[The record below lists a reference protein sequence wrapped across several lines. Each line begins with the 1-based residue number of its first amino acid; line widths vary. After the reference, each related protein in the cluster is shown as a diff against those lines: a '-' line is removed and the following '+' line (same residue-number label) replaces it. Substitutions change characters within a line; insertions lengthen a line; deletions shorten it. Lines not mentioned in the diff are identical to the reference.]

1 MQQIANL
8 VKNQGQE
15 DNKKLVESVPW
26 PDMAFI
32 PMKMFNEMPSPRIFK
47 SHSPYDMMAGGLPQ
61 TSPAKYIYIV
71 RNPKDVAV
79 SFYYHV
85 LGFLHNEYSQPW
97 EHFFRL
103 FMNGTV
109 EFGLWFDNVLEW
121 WKHRDVENIL
131 FLKYED
137 MKKDHR
143 GAVKKI
149 AEFMGYD
156 LKEEII
162 DTIVEKSTFQSM
174 KENPMSADVKKTRKP
189 DATDFFR
196 KGVVGDWRSH
206 FTPEQ
211 NAEFD
216 AVYAEK
222 MKGSGLDF
230 DLV

>member
-1 MQQIANL
+1 MQHIANL
-8 VKNQGQE
+8 IKNQGQD

-26 PDMAFI
+26 PDIAFI

-47 SHSPYDMMAGGLPQ
+47 SHNPYDKMAGGLPQ
-61 TSPAKYIYIV
+61 TSPAKYMYV
-71 RNPKDVAV
+71 ARNPKDTAV
-79 SFYYHV
+79 SFYYHMSGM
-85 LGFLHNEYSQPW
+85 LLHQYSQPW

-109 EFGLWFDNVLEW
+109 HFGLWFDHVLEW
-121 WKHRDVENIL
+121 WKHRDAENIL

-149 AEFMGYD
+149 AEFMGYNM
-156 LKEEII
+156 KEVVI
-162 DTIVEKSTFQSM
+162 DAIMEKSTFQSM
-174 KENPMSADVKKTRKP
+174 KENPAMNVEKLQKP
-189 DATDFFR
+189 DAPSFFR
-196 KGVVGDWRSH
+196 KGIVGDWRSH

-230 DLV
+230 DLI

>member
-1 MQQIANL
+1 
-8 VKNQGQE
+8 
-15 DNKKLVESVPW
+15 
-26 PDMAFI
+26 
-32 PMKMFNEMPSPRIFK
+32 
-47 SHSPYDMMAGGLPQ
+47 
-61 TSPAKYIYIV
+61 
-71 RNPKDVAV
+71 
-79 SFYYHV
+79 
-85 LGFLHNEYSQPW
+85 
-97 EHFFRL
+97 
-103 FMNGTV
+103 MNGTV
-109 EFGLWFDNVLEW
+109 EYGLWFDHVLEW
-121 WKHRDVENIL
+121 WKHRDAENVL

-162 DTIVEKSTFQSM
+162 DTIVEKSTFQNM
-174 KENPMSADVKKTRKP
+174 KANLVSAEIEKLRKP
-189 DATDFFR
+189 DAPHFFR
-196 KGVVGDWRSH
+196 KGVVGDWRNH

-230 DLV
+230 DQI